1 MTIPQQ
7 TNEPLKTQISVGHMD
22 NLTFNSYIIMTGMQ
36 EMHATL
42 GTFTEDFTHK
52 EQTSII
58 FI

>member
-1 MTIPQQ
+1 M
-7 TNEPLKTQISVGHMD
+7 N
-22 NLTFNSYIIMTGMQ
+22 GMQ

-42 GTFTEDFTHK
+42 RPFTEDFTHK